1 MQQTRFKF
9 QIPHK
14 WRCIPNK
21 ETPVAEAE
29 AGLGCHLCP
38 GLRVSLVE
46 NCNSPYSDWT
56 EEKDL
61 SCLLCFLDVVAAL
74 WDTFVWLFGVMV
86 QWLRLQWKQHK
97 PSGCCRY
104 FCGQVKPL
112 LPCLWAGCPP
122 GKAIHSCSQGGARR
136 TLKVLLTPGYCCL
149 RTTKGAKTSRKRLIF
164 LRHCFLVLQQ
174 VKPRCRW
181 RNSLHL
187 FACPCFLRTLTV
199 APVTRNCSDQN
210 GLR

>member
-74 WDTFVWLFGVMV
+74 WDTCF
-86 QWLRLQWKQHK
+86 
-97 PSGCCRY
+97 S
-104 FCGQVKPL
+104 FCLAIWGNGAVTQASVKTAQAFRVPQIF
-112 LPCLWAGCPP
+112 LWAGETFAAMPLLSSELAVHQVRLSIP
-122 GKAIHSCSQGGARR
+122 AARVGLAEPLNCCWPR
-136 TLKVLLTPGYCCL
+136 GIVVLGQPKELKQAEKDRPFLDI
-149 RTTKGAKTSRKRLIF
+149 IF
-164 LRHCFLVLQQ
+164 
-174 VKPRCRW
+174 
-181 RNSLHL
+181 
-187 FACPCFLRTLTV
+187 
-199 APVTRNCSDQN
+199 
-210 GLR
+210 